1 MTQPLISVIVPVYN
15 VEPYINKCID
25 SILSQTYKNLEVIL
39 VDDGSPD
46 NCPKICDDYA
56 SIDNRVKVIHQKNAG
71 LSVARNNALNICQGE
86 YISFVDS
93 DDWIEENLFEIA
105 IGKMQ
110 ENSVDIVSF
119 SAHIVEND
127 IVVGQEFVSFPQE
140 TLMSARA
147 ATEEILKDT
156 ISSQVWLRLYSRKCW
171 SGIEFPKGRFYEDIA
186 TTYKCFELASN
197 GVCFIPDTLYYY
209 RHNSEGIS
217 LSFNPEKV
225 YHIFLGFKE
234 HYEYAKNNF
243 KEAELCCF
251 EKAVLFAL
259 NAYNN
264 FLNNYNCD
272 YDKSLKE
279 IRSWISTNKSDI
291 MRCKRITLHR
301 KCSVLLLACSKHL
314 YKTIYALHRKLK
326 D

>member
-56 SIDNRVKVIHQKNAG
+56 SIDNRVKVIHKKNAG
-71 LSVARNNALNICQGE
+71 LSIARNNALDICTGE
-86 YISFVDS
+86 YISFVDG

-110 ENSVDIVSF
+110 EYAVDIVSF
-119 SAHIVEND
+119 SANIVEND
-127 IVVGQEFVSFPQE
+127 IVVRQEFISFTQE
-140 TLMSARA
+140 TVVSARV
-147 ATEEILKDT
+147 ATEEILKET

-171 SGIEFPKGRFYEDIA
+171 LGIEFPKGRLYEDIA
-186 TTYKCFELASN
+186 TTYKSFELASK
-197 GVCFIPDTLYYY
+197 GVCFIPDALYYY

-217 LSFNPEKV
+217 LSYNPEKV

-234 HYEYAKNNF
+234 HYEYARLNLREAEECCLSKTVYFGSSAYGILLFESNDIFNVELDQIRNWFKNN
-243 KEAELCCF
+243 KNEINKCRSVSLVR
-251 EKAVLFAL
+251 KISVLMLIYA
-259 NAYNN
+259 
-264 FLNNYNCD
+264 
-272 YDKSLKE
+272 KSLFK
-279 IRSWISTNKSDI
+279 
-291 MRCKRITLHR
+291 
-301 KCSVLLLACSKHL
+301 LLNL
-314 YKTIYALHRKLK
+314 IYRKLK

>member
-71 LSVARNNALNICQGE
+71 QSIARNNALDICTGE
-86 YISFVDS
+86 YIAFVDS
-93 DDWIEENLFEIA
+93 DDWIEPDAYEKIMEI
-105 IGKMQ
+105 MQ
-110 ENSVDIVSF
+110 RQDLDIVF
-119 SAHIVEND
+119 CMANIIKND
-127 IVVGQEFVSFPQE
+127 SVVGQRFKYFENE
-140 TLMSARA
+140 TVLSPN
-147 ATEEILKDT
+147 ELVELSLKDE
-156 ISSQVWLRLYSRKCW
+156 IGGQPWLKVCNKNCW
-171 SGIEFPKGRFYEDIA
+171 SGVRFPVGRIYED
-186 TTYKCFELASN
+186 LAISFYPFLKAKKPI
-197 GVCFIPDTLYYY
+197 GFLAVPLYNY
-209 RHNSEGIS
+209 RLNDKGTS
-217 LSFNPEKV
+217 LSFNPVKS

-243 KEAELCCF
+243 KKAELCCL

-291 MRCKRITLHR
+291 MRCKSITLHR
-301 KCSVLLLACSKHL
+301 KWSVLLLACSKHL